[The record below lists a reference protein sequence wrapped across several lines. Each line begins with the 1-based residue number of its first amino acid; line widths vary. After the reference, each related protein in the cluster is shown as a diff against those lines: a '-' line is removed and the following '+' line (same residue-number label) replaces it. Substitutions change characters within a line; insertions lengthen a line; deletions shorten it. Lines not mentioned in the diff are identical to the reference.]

1 MPKRYFTRQKK
12 EQAQQTAIAAA
23 QSEFFGG
30 ISKQEAI
37 DIFKVLAVLVQF
49 PGAEPPEPLTG
60 CVVKWTS
67 VMSVGD
73 TLDKQHFSIQVAYKN
88 VTFIYTALGD
98 RVIQLPD
105 SSFLNME
112 SWDYQALL
120 LSNRVLANLK
130 TVKKEDNDI

>member
-1 MPKRYFTRQKK
+1 MPKKYFTRQQK
-12 EQAQQTAIAAA
+12 EQAQQTAIATA

-30 ISKQEAI
+30 ITKQEAI

-60 CVVKWTS
+60 CEVKWTS
-67 VMSVGD
+67 VMSVGN
-73 TLDKQHFSIQVAYKN
+73 TLDKQRFTVQAIYKN
-88 VTFIYTALGD
+88 MTFIYTALGD

-105 SSFLNME
+105 SSFLNLE

-120 LSNRVLANLK
+120 LSNRVLSNLK
-130 TVKKEDNDI
+130 VANKEEI